1 MPEQVEHA
9 LGGEKVG
16 RMVWESLESGLEA
29 WKKEEGRRRPR
40 EEKESK
46 QADSGSIG

>member
-29 WKKEEGRRRPR
+29 WKEEGRRRPR